1 MNKSVLL
8 LAFAAMPSL
17 AAPATAQE
25 ASKVHAEGLSA
36 QIVGPAFYVS
46 DLERSLKFYRD
57 VLGMTVRIRF
67 GPAGKQDV
75 LVGFGM
81 DMTRTSLM
89 LLSDK
94 EARPRKIGHVHGF
107 DRIALMVSD
116 LPGIQAKLAAAGFK
130 PGEIRT
136 VHGTSSMMMVEDPD
150 GYRIELIDTKPAKK

>member
-1 MNKSVLL
+1 MKRFAVLFA
-8 LAFAAMPSL
+8 LASACSS
-17 AAPATAQE
+17 APAIAQE

-46 DLERSLKFYRD
+46 DMERSLKFYRD

-81 DMTRTSLM
+81 DMTKTSLM

-116 LPGIQAKLAAAGFK
+116 LPGIQARLAAAGFK